1 MKDRTNMN
9 SATEQELAF
18 AKRVARFVGVYFPL
32 VLTLAATILLI
43 VWMDRMPDPM
53 ATHWSGGDGPDG
65 YGPAWSNLALSLGTG
80 IGITAL
86 FALIPFFDR
95 RRSKSVAWGWTN
107 RFMAAMA
114 LWTVSFMQVLAVLTS
129 YVQLDLDD
137 ATQAPGVGAIVLI
150 GLVVATLLGILGWFV
165 QPNLTVHAPTSE
177 ITNPI
182 KLAPS
187 ARAAWFG
194 TTSMPKPL
202 AFALV
207 ATTLAL
213 PIVLLVEFAS
223 PDRDTTTIVVL
234 AICSIL
240 SLGLIATVLSFRV
253 RIDKHGVEVRSV
265 LGWPVFRVPA
275 DDVIGVEVREIHA
288 FSEYGGWGIRLAGDR
303 FGIVLRNSEGFIIT
317 RKSRSR
323 TFAVTIDDART
334 AGSLLA
340 RMAENNNHSK

>member
-1 MKDRTNMN
+1 
-9 SATEQELAF
+9 
-18 AKRVARFVGVYFPL
+18 
-32 VLTLAATILLI
+32 
-43 VWMDRMPDPM
+43 
-53 ATHWSGGDGPDG
+53 
-65 YGPAWSNLALSLGTG
+65 
-80 IGITAL
+80 
-86 FALIPFFDR
+86 
-95 RRSKSVAWGWTN
+95 
-107 RFMAAMA
+107 
-114 LWTVSFMQVLAVLTS
+114 
-129 YVQLDLDD
+129 
-137 ATQAPGVGAIVLI
+137 
-150 GLVVATLLGILGWFV
+150 
-165 QPNLTVHAPTSE
+165 
-177 ITNPI
+177 
-182 KLAPS
+182 
-187 ARAAWFG
+187 

-275 DDVIGVEVREIHA
+275 DDIIGVEVREIHA
-288 FSEYGGWGIRLAGDR
+288 FSEYGGWGIRVAGDR

-340 RMAENNNHSK
+340 RMAENNNRSK